1 MGPHLE
7 DLHRMAVFAQV
18 VDDGGFS
25 SAART
30 LGIAK
35 SAVSRH
41 VGLLETRLGVRLLN
55 RTTRQL
61 HLTEAGESFYQ
72 SCRLILDEAEGAVR
86 RARDL
91 QDEMIG
97 TLNMTL
103 PAAFGRRYVVPHL
116 ADLIREHPRLDLK
129 LTLQDAYLDL
139 VANGIDLAVRIGQ
152 LADSSLVAR
161 ALAPVPVVLC
171 ASPEYLSAMGTPKT
185 PADLE
190 PHCIR
195 ASGCRAKLA
204 SRQWRVARSA
214 KPPER
219 AGQRPASAAERRG
232 NPPDSLPFSA
242 ADALDQP
249 IVYVLSPPSGGDH
262 RGDWARWGEYTSLP
276 PQRWL
281 HNLEHGGAALLY
293 HPCAPASEV
302 EALRTLIAER
312 PADFRWILTPYA
324 DLPATVA
331 VVTWEWSYLAS
342 CVRPAEITSFIDQ
355 HYRQAPEDIAA
366 DGRYDVS
373 WLGR

>member
-185 PADLE
+185 PADLVE
-190 PHCIR
+190 HAWMLYSLR
-195 ASGCRAKLA
+195 
-204 SRQWRVARSA
+204 RQPNRVT
-214 KPPER
+214 
-219 AGQRPASAAERRG
+219 
-232 NPPDSLPFSA
+232 LM
-242 ADALDQP
+242 
-249 IVYVLSPPSGGDH
+249 
-262 RGDWARWGEYTSLP
+262 RGDEEVNLTVPGRVVADDGSALTDFMRSGLGIGMLP
-276 PQRWL
+276 IWYVADDLQAGRLVRILPEW
-281 HNLEHGGAALLY
+281 GGAPLKVYAVYPARALLAAKVRRVVDHLATAFADPPWMKACKD
-293 HPCAPASEV
+293 HP
-302 EALRTLIAER
+302 
-312 PADFRWILTPYA
+312 
-324 DLPATVA
+324 
-331 VVTWEWSYLAS
+331 
-342 CVRPAEITSFIDQ
+342 
-355 HYRQAPEDIAA
+355 
-366 DGRYDVS
+366 
-373 WLGR
+373 